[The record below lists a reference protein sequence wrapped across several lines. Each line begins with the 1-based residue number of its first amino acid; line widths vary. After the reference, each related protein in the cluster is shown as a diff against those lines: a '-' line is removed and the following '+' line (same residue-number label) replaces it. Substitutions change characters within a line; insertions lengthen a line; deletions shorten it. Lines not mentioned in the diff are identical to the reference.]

1 MSGHSKWHNIQGRK
15 SKQDAKKSSQFSKYS
30 KAITIAAQRGGDPA
44 MNFSLRLAIDRAKA
58 AAMPKDN
65 IERAIKKGTGEL
77 NDGSVIEEVIYE
89 AYGPGGVAIIIKCLT
104 DNKNRT
110 ISDIKHILSER
121 GGSLGGSGSV
131 MWMFNLAGVI
141 LLDKTKVA
149 DKNRDE
155 FDLSLIESG
164 AQDIS
169 EENGQL
175 EIRTNTESLQKVV
188 SFLRNLGIEPE
199 DSGLKYIAK
208 DEAQINDET
217 REKLSGLFEELE
229 ANEDVDDYY
238 TNAG

>member
-1 MSGHSKWHNIQGRK
+1 
-15 SKQDAKKSSQFSKYS
+15 
-30 KAITIAAQRGGDPA
+30 
-44 MNFSLRLAIDRAKA
+44 
-58 AAMPKDN
+58 
-65 IERAIKKGTGEL
+65 
-77 NDGSVIEEVIYE
+77 
-89 AYGPGGVAIIIKCLT
+89 LT